1 MLRSGMPS
9 IIERYRGNVLPMKIA
24 ESRVTAQGQISVPA
38 EVRRLLG
45 LAPGA
50 VIEWDAEGDTIV
62 VRRARRYTS
71 GDIHKTF
78 FPSGPPARH
87 SLSDL
92 KDGIR
97 SHMKERHARR

>member
-1 MLRSGMPS
+1 M
-9 IIERYRGNVLPMKIA
+9 PMKVA

-50 VIEWDAEGDTIV
+50 IIEWDAEGDTII

-71 GDIHKTF
+71 GDIHQTL
-78 FPSGPPARH
+78 FPSGSPVRR
-87 SLSDL
+87 SLADL
-92 KDGIR
+92 KEGIR

>member
-1 MLRSGMPS
+1 
-9 IIERYRGNVLPMKIA
+9 MKVA

-50 VIEWDAEGDTIV
+50 IIEWDAEGDTIV
-62 VRRARRYTS
+62 VRRARRHTS
-71 GDIHKTF
+71 AEIHQVL
-78 FPSGPPARH
+78 FPEGPPSPR
-87 SLSDL
+87 SLDEL

-97 SHMKERHARR
+97 DYMKERHARR

>member
-1 MLRSGMPS
+1 
-9 IIERYRGNVLPMKIA
+9 MKVA

-45 LAPGA
+45 LAPGTI
-50 VIEWDAEGDTIV
+50 IEWDAEGDTIV

-71 GDIHKTF
+71 ADVHQML
-78 FPSGPPARH
+78 FPDAPSDTPARAR
-87 SLSDL
+87 SLSEL

-97 SHMKERHARR
+97 KHMLERHARR

>member
-1 MLRSGMPS
+1 
-9 IIERYRGNVLPMKIA
+9 MKIA

-38 EVRRLLG
+38 EIRGLLG

-50 VIEWDAEGDTIV
+50 ILEWDAEGDAIV

-71 GDIHKTF
+71 PDIHRVL
-78 FPSGPPARH
+78 FPHGVPSRH
-87 SLSDL
+87 TLGEL

-97 SHMKERHARR
+97 NYMKKRHARR